1 MLGIPS
7 EVRQT
12 LQEDLSE
19 INVSPDNAIY
29 VLDWWR
35 ARLALLNFL
44 EISDIER
51 TVEQN
56 KVYEKLLGIL
66 QSYANKYKITGH
78 EMALDAEL
86 QIDYWEELRHFIQ
99 MSGANPYFKEP
110 WPFLHRVIADVR
122 APYDRV
128 DRIVWLGHLVKDN
141 AKLNANRSG
150 FPAGSPAIKLL
161 RGTYWGDPV
170 GEENNTL
177 LPTGAIVAS
186 EGSHKPSWVIEFLKE
201 AESTLEASKFF
212 IPKVHKPFMTFPDG
226 KCWVVVDASD
236 KENEKKSMGDC
247 ASGEYSSS
255 SMIVISL
262 REPVMSGPKGDF
274 FRTLLRAEVV
284 FSGQVPRNPTYE
296 QFKTSIGVINQL
308 REKANNKP
316 RAKYHQYIVPLLE
329 QEWVAH
335 LVRPSHR
342 PDDIFWL
349 TDLSAGNLARL
360 KEVNPKLFDARAFY
374 EKIKDLSFPGGIE
387 KQIIEGIEFPTSDI
401 IRLLSEVSPE
411 DFEDYRGKPK
421 GGIITRGLKRRLAD
435 ADAQPD
441 SQLQDLL
448 TAAEQ
453 AIARMDSPN
462 VAEKFQKLGF
472 QLSIAKIEEEL
483 QLLRDTPNLTSLSR
497 LAAYSLGQKLAA
509 NVPGTD
515 KAVKLAHEILL
526 TAPQQDIWPAH
537 RTMQGYLA
545 EAGLFLNPDE
555 ILTVL
560 QNIDVKGPIRRSY
573 FWNLILHSAKKL
585 VEAGAPLGELPAI
598 FEQMVLDPEMPYIR
612 VGEILNLDV
621 VELTEKQIQQLL
633 SEEELL
639 PGRTLA
645 ALNSL
650 KTKLLQPHAE
660 KPLSQV
666 KRTLAIAHDA
676 MLRIQQQDLIE
687 FALPWIDIPTK
698 DLIKVLRLPRVNRV
712 IRDTAIKAINLKI
725 KEEDKTIRSRVFSAV
740 KDLLVHTKDKS
751 LIKSLLSIYNGHQGQ
766 YRLFHALLSNRLEW
780 LIHQSNRT
788 FFLDLIS
795 SNLPVTQTSCSYLK
809 EISKPVYKI
818 LLRIVSDDL
827 IEDNCTFVLKLLFET
842 RFDDKSKKMTQRLL
856 EIVLDEIL
864 EQPDRLTSHM
874 CDWFQQKPK
883 GWGATER
890 RKFVNKLKLT
900 PKLLRQ
906 IQGFLKISTDSTRPA
921 RRECYLDLAITIAE
935 AMDYED
941 RQKLRSSL
949 AIPLVKYIAE
959 RRDRSYDE
967 HLTRI
972 LNLRRLRRRR
982 F

>member
-170 GEENNTL
+170 GEEDNTL
-177 LPTGAIVAS
+177 IPTGAIVAS
-186 EGSHKPSWVIEFLKE
+186 EGSHKPSWVIEFLRE
-201 AESTLEASKFF
+201 AESTLEISKFF

-236 KENEKKSMGDC
+236 RENEKKSMGDC

-262 REPVMSGPKGDF
+262 REPVMSGPQGVF

-284 FSGQVPRNPTYE
+284 FPERVPRNPTYE

-316 RAKYHQYIVPLLE
+316 RPKYHQYIVPLLE

-342 PDDIFWL
+342 PNDIFWL
-349 TDLSAGNLARL
+349 TDLSAGNFARL
-360 KEVNPKLFDARAFY
+360 KEVNPNLFDARAFY
-374 EKIKDLSFPGGIE
+374 EKIKDLSFPRGIE
-387 KQIIEGIEFPTSDI
+387 KQIIEGLEFPISDI
-401 IRLLSEVSPE
+401 IQLLSEVTPL
-411 DFEDYRGKPK
+411 DFEDYREKPK
-421 GGIITRGLKRRLAD
+421 GGIITRGLKRHLAD
-435 ADAQPD
+435 VQPD
-441 SQLQDLL
+441 PQLQDLL
-448 TAAEQ
+448 AAAEQ

-483 QLLRDTPNLTSLSR
+483 QLLRDTPNLHTSLSR

-515 KAVKLAHEILL
+515 KAVKLAHKILL

-537 RTMQGYLA
+537 STMQGYLA
-545 EAGLFLNPDE
+545 EAGLFLDLDG

-560 QNIDVKGPIRRSY
+560 QNIDVKALKTHRSY

-585 VEAGAPLGELPAI
+585 VETGAPLGELPAI

-612 VGEILNLDV
+612 VGEILNLGV

-633 SEEELL
+633 SEKELL

-650 KTKLLQPHAE
+650 RAKLLRPGAG
-660 KPLSQV
+660 KLRV
-666 KRTLAIAHDA
+666 NRTLAIAHDA
-676 MLRIQQQDLIE
+676 MLRIQRQDLIE
-687 FALPWIDIPTK
+687 FALPWINISTK

-712 IRDTAIKAINLKI
+712 TRDTAIKAINLKI
-725 KEEDKTIRSRVFSAV
+725 KEDDKTIRSRVFSAV

-751 LIKSLLSIYNGHQGQ
+751 LIKSLLKIYSGHQGQ
-766 YRLFHALLSNRLEW
+766 YHLFHALLSNKLEW
-780 LIHQSNRT
+780 LMHQNNRT
-788 FFLDLIS
+788 FFLDLID
-795 SNLPVTQTSCSYLK
+795 SNLPTSRTSYSYQK

-818 LLRIVSDDL
+818 LLKSVSDDL

-842 RFDDKSKKMTQRLL
+842 RFDDKSKKMAQKLL
-856 EIVLDEIL
+856 EVVLSKIL
-864 EQPDRLTSHM
+864 EQPNRLTPHM
-874 CDWFQQKPK
+874 CNWFQQKPK
-883 GWGATER
+883 GWGATEH

-906 IQGFLKISTDSTRPA
+906 IQGFLKISTDSTRSA
-921 RRECYLDLAITIAE
+921 RRECYLDLVITIAE
-935 AMDYED
+935 AMSHED
-941 RQKLRSSL
+941 RQKLRSTL
-949 AIPLVKYIAE
+949 AVPLVKYIVE
-959 RRDRSYDE
+959 RSGAPYSE

-972 LNLRRLRRRR
+972 LNLRRLRRRKR
-982 F
+982 